1 MFAKKKDLP
10 VAMSTAE
17 ITDELGLNSLSN
29 RSWSIRPP
37 VAVEEDWIAVQSVM
51 KP

>member
-1 MFAKKKDLP
+1 MRMCLFAKKKDLP

-17 ITDELGLNSLSN
+17 ITGELGLHSLSN

-37 VAVEEDWIAVQSVM
+37 VAVEEDRTAVQ
-51 KP
+51 